1 MKHLPLLCIIIAF
14 MQPKLY
20 SQDAVAASGGNAT
33 GSNVSVSYTVGQV
46 AYTTQTG
53 SNGSVAQGVQ
63 QPYEIYLL
71 SGAQFSE
78 IKVSILA
85 YPNPTQNVLTID
97 IQNQEINAMRYVL
110 VDIQG
115 RQIAEAAITD
125 AHTVLQLENLPSAS
139 YILKILSQ
147 AKEIKT
153 FKIIKN

>member
-1 MKHLPLLCIIIAF
+1 MKHLSLLCIIIAF

-20 SQDAVAASGGNAT
+20 AQDAVAASGGNAT
-33 GSNVSVSYTVGQV
+33 GSNGSVSYTVGQV

-110 VDIQG
+110 VDIQ
-115 RQIAEAAITD
+115 
-125 AHTVLQLENLPSAS
+125 
-139 YILKILSQ
+139 
-147 AKEIKT
+147 
-153 FKIIKN
+153 